1 MEKMYCGDVLGACY
15 QKVPNTRPHYN
26 QVLKC
31 KASNQILVL
40 QVLCY
45 KELHCS
51 RAQVYTILTGLYKSI
66 CTEILHLI
74 TCCNYFTK
82 IHTLFK

>member
-1 MEKMYCGDVLGACY
+1 MYWRGPAIMRSLD
-15 QKVPNTRPHYN
+15 

-45 KELHCS
+45 KDLHCS
-51 RAQVYTILTGLYKSI
+51 RAQVYTILANFNKSI
-66 CTEILHLI
+66 CTEILHLTTTTNLLEFI
-74 TCCNYFTK
+74 LYSKRLNMEKNC
-82 IHTLFK
+82 L